1 MLIKIKPAKAAVPV
15 RKPSGEYLAAEGE
28 NVERSSYW
36 VRRIQDGD
44 VVEMKALAKAK

>member
-15 RKPSGEYLAAEGE
+15 RKPTGEYLDKDGE
-28 NVERSSYW
+28 AVERSSYW